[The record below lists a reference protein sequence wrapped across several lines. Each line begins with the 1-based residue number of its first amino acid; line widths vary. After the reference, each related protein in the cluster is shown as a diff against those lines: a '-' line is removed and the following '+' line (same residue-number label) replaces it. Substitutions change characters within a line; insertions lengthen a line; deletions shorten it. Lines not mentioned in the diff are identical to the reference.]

1 MKLELQDPESELL
14 RLLLVKELEETRVE
28 VRHARNIDYKASL
41 SGREVLLR
49 GLLERM
55 GEAVTSR

>member
-28 VRHARNIDYKASL
+28 VRHARNIDYKANL
-41 SGREVLLR
+41 SGREILLR

-55 GEAVTSR
+55 GETVASR